1 MPIGG
6 LEPDKAYKVAAR
18 EQNVYLRS
26 FGELIKHLLPFS
38 LDPNGFVFRTA
49 DSLVNLVDGCEEYRA
64 RGDMLMEGLRLENQ
78 FLGTGYHPNIRVLGD
93 FGSTLYSIEAIEGE

>member
-1 MPIGG
+1 MPVAG
-6 LEPDKAYKVAAR
+6 LERDKLYKVAAK

-38 LDPNGFVFRTA
+38 LNPNGFAFRAA
-49 DSLVNLVDGCEEYRA
+49 DSLVNLVDGAEKYTA
-64 RGDMLMEGLRLENQ
+64 RGDMLMEGIRLENQ

-93 FGSTLYSIEAIEGE
+93 FGSNIYSIEAIEGE